1 MTKDDF
7 IKKLLK
13 IFEPRLS
20 YQNDILIYRN
30 DIKILIPETFQLNSD
45 VNTLSPN
52 SICVYGNNELE
63 ILIKSIDSH
72 SLENT
77 ISNTGYEIK
86 INETISDKMCIKL
99 IEELPNERIKVLL
112 PTFRLERISEHKDNL
127 TIFDFIKAIF
137 SGYYSLDIKSLSNN
151 SNYTELLQLAKSFI
165 FNISLLQNRN
175 FYIVENVQNL
185 SYDLKPN
192 IRRIPRNN
200 IDIPYRKY
208 IDEVVQYYIDGNA
221 ARVPKIKFL
230 SFYNVLEFY
239 FDKVYLD
246 DKCKKIQNIIT
257 NPKFNH
263 NNLSHY
269 KKILEVFDIK
279 KAKNLEKTNITEFD
293 SLKLLIA
300 KYIDLNEFRN
310 FLNEYRYYIENDAY
324 KINDTKFSLSD
335 SDECLISKISK
346 RIYQIRNALVHSK
359 ETENVRYVPRKDD
372 VYIYNEVEL
381 IKYLAEE
388 IIIAT
393 SDLIR

>member
-13 IFEPRLS
+13 LFEPRLS
-20 YQNDILIYRN
+20 YQNDILMYRN
-30 DIKILIPETFQLNSD
+30 DIKILIPETFQLTSD
-45 VNTLSPN
+45 VNTLTTS

-77 ISNTGYEIK
+77 ISNTNYEIQ

-137 SGYYSLDIKSLSNN
+137 FGYYSLKIKSISNN
-151 SNYTELLQLAKSFI
+151 ASYIELLQLAKSFI

-192 IRRIPRNN
+192 IRRNPRNN

-335 SDECLISKISK
+335 SDENLISKISK

-359 ETENVRYVPRKDD
+359 DTENVRYVPRKDD
-372 VYIYNEVEL
+372 AYIYNEIEL

>member
-13 IFEPRLS
+13 LFEPRLS
-20 YQNDILIYRN
+20 YQNDILMYRN
-30 DIKILIPETFQLNSD
+30 DIKILIPETFQLTSD
-45 VNTLSPN
+45 INTLTTS

-63 ILIKSIDSH
+63 ILIKNIDSH

-77 ISNTGYEIK
+77 ISNTNYEIQ

-112 PTFRLERISEHKDNL
+112 PTFRLERISEHKDSL

-137 SGYYSLDIKSLSNN
+137 SGYYSLKIKSLSNN
-151 SNYTELLQLAKSFI
+151 ASYIELLQLAKSFI

-221 ARVPKIKFL
+221 ARVPNIKFL

-293 SLKLLIA
+293 SLKLLIE

-335 SDECLISKISK
+335 SDENLISKISK

-359 ETENVRYVPRKDD
+359 DTENVRYVPRKDD
-372 VYIYNEVEL
+372 AYIYNEIEL

>member
-13 IFEPRLS
+13 LFEPRLS
-20 YQNDILIYRN
+20 YQNDILMYRN
-30 DIKILIPETFQLNSD
+30 EIKILIPETFQLTSD
-45 VNTLSPN
+45 VNALTTN

-77 ISNTGYEIK
+77 ISNTNYEIK

-137 SGYYSLDIKSLSNN
+137 SGYYSLEIKSLSNN
-151 SNYTELLQLAKSFI
+151 ASYIELLQLAKSFI
-165 FNISLLQNRN
+165 FNISLLQSRN

-335 SDECLISKISK
+335 SDENLISKISK

-372 VYIYNEVEL
+372 AYIYNEIEL